1 MMEEKEKNNSGKIN
15 EKENRDQNIDIVNR
29 KNWIKSTRNK
39 LNIKNKIYS
48 AKLPL
53 NKTSKDFLNEKLK
66 LNEFTGFFNKKFNLD
81 LYRKIRENT
90 RLKIKSPQKRI
101 ILTQKRGNGIPDV
114 IFERMKFLDKKFN
127 DPKFLK
133 YYNNKPEKKDYNF
146 DEVINYLVKYS
157 KIKGDLESIMMAFY
171 FVCKEIKFDKECYNN
186 NEETKFNQKPINVYD
201 EGMGVSSGF
210 TNLFEY
216 ILKKMEIKYK
226 HIDGYCKLL
235 PKKKPL
241 KKIKKGNKLNRVQ
254 SAKNFTETINE
265 LNDTVNHSWT
275 AFFLRGEWYFCDC
288 LFGSGSVEQEED
300 LATKINLKQLDINN
314 NLYNYNSTMTNGNTT
329 KNNEPSDTFNF
340 FYFMI
345 PPELLISTHR
355 PIDEMWQFIP
365 KTLSFKEFYNSRKIN
380 YGEFYKNVHKYKVK
394 LLSHLNPFISI
405 TTKEK
410 LEIKIKVPH
419 HLLEANLFY
428 SFRNTKIADVK
439 YIYDETNDIYILK
452 PIFPQKGEYILK
464 INVRALDSTD
474 LLYWPLLDYIIKI
487 DSFFQ
492 VNEDTNF
499 LTQKETKLKTKKLV
513 KEIFPKLNKNSSA
526 KNLFTPKIVTDYSK
540 IFPPKTVK
548 KICYDKED
556 LRILEPKNCILKKGI
571 NSKFRILAK
580 GAVSLSILDGNHMT
594 FLKRH
599 EDGIFFGQRE
609 IETNNVSLCCLRG
622 KNIFTELYKF
632 KVLNNDRILSSKP
645 TQKRKKFLLFK

>member
-1 MMEEKEKNNSGKIN
+1 MEEKEKNISGKIN

-53 NKTSKDFLNEKLK
+53 NKTSKDFLTEKLK

>member
-1 MMEEKEKNNSGKIN
+1 MEEKEKNNSGKIN

-53 NKTSKDFLNEKLK
+53 NKTSKDFLTEKLK

-464 INVRALDSTD
+464 INARALDSTD

>member
-1 MMEEKEKNNSGKIN
+1 MEEKEKNNSGKIN

-53 NKTSKDFLNEKLK
+53 NKTSKDFLTEKLK
-66 LNEFTGFFNKKFNLD
+66 LNEFTFFNKKFNLD

-464 INVRALDSTD
+464 INTRALDSTD

>member
-1 MMEEKEKNNSGKIN
+1 MEEKEKNISGKIN

-53 NKTSKDFLNEKLK
+53 NKTSKDFLTEKLK

-464 INVRALDSTD
+464 INTRALDSTD

-492 VNEDTNF
+492 VNEDSNF
-499 LTQKETKLKTKKLV
+499 LTQKETKLKTKALV

-609 IETNNVSLCCLRG
+609 IETNNVSLCCLPSRWCW
-622 KNIFTELYKF
+622 
-632 KVLNNDRILSSKP
+632 
-645 TQKRKKFLLFK
+645 

>member
-1 MMEEKEKNNSGKIN
+1 MEEKEKNISGKIN

-39 LNIKNKIYS
+39 LSIKNKIYS

-53 NKTSKDFLNEKLK
+53 NKTSKDFLTEKLK

-241 KKIKKGNKLNRVQ
+241 KKIKKGNKINRVQ

-314 NLYNYNSTMTNGNTT
+314 NLYNYNSTMTNGNMT

>member
-1 MMEEKEKNNSGKIN
+1 MEEKEKNISGKIN

-53 NKTSKDFLNEKLK
+53 NKTSKDFLTEKLK

-157 KIKGDLESIMMAFY
+157 KIEGDLESIMMAFY

-464 INVRALDSTD
+464 INARALDSTD

>member
-1 MMEEKEKNNSGKIN
+1 MEEKEKNNSGKIN

-53 NKTSKDFLNEKLK
+53 NKTSKDFLTEKLK

-329 KNNEPSDTFNF
+329 KNNEQSDTFNF

-464 INVRALDSTD
+464 INARALDSTD

>member
-1 MMEEKEKNNSGKIN
+1 MEEKEKNNSGKIN

-53 NKTSKDFLNEKLK
+53 NKTSKDFLTEKLK

-499 LTQKETKLKTKKLV
+499 LSQKETKLKTKKLV

-645 TQKRKKFLLFK
+645 MQKRKKFLLFK

>member
-1 MMEEKEKNNSGKIN
+1 MEEKEKNISGKIN

-39 LNIKNKIYS
+39 LNLKNKIYS

-53 NKTSKDFLNEKLK
+53 NKTSKDFLTEKLK

-235 PKKKPL
+235 PKKKL
-241 KKIKKGNKLNRVQ
+241 VKKIKKGYKVNRVQ

-314 NLYNYNSTMTNGNTT
+314 NLYNYNSTITNGNTT
-329 KNNEPSDTFNF
+329 KNNEQSDTFNF

-452 PIFPQKGEYILK
+452 PIFPKKGEYILK
-464 INVRALDSTD
+464 INARALDSTD

-499 LTQKETKLKTKKLV
+499 LSQKETKLKTKKLV

-609 IETNNVSLCCLRG
+609 IETNNVSLC
-622 KNIFTELYKF
+622 
-632 KVLNNDRILSSKP
+632 
-645 TQKRKKFLLFK
+645 

>member
-1 MMEEKEKNNSGKIN
+1 MEEKEKNNSGKIN

-53 NKTSKDFLNEKLK
+53 NKTSKDFLTEKLK

-329 KNNEPSDTFNF
+329 KNNEPSNTFNF

-464 INVRALDSTD
+464 INARALDSTD

>member
-1 MMEEKEKNNSGKIN
+1 MEEKEKNNSGKIN

-53 NKTSKDFLNEKLK
+53 NKTSKDFLTEKLK

-645 TQKRKKFLLFK
+645 MQKRKKFLLFK

>member
-1 MMEEKEKNNSGKIN
+1 MEKKEKNNSGKIN

-53 NKTSKDFLNEKLK
+53 NKTSKDFLTEKLK

-464 INVRALDSTD
+464 INARALDSTD

-609 IETNNVSLCCLRG
+609 IN
-622 KNIFTELYKF
+622 YK
-632 KVLNNDRILSSKP
+632 KH
-645 TQKRKKFLLFK
+645 KFFIN

>member
-1 MMEEKEKNNSGKIN
+1 MEEKEKNNSGKIN

-39 LNIKNKIYS
+39 LSIKNKIYS

-53 NKTSKDFLNEKLK
+53 NKTSKDFLTEKLK

>member
-1 MMEEKEKNNSGKIN
+1 MEEKEKNNSGKIN

-53 NKTSKDFLNEKLK
+53 NKTSKDFLTEKLK

-157 KIKGDLESIMMAFY
+157 KIEGDLESIMMAFY

-464 INVRALDSTD
+464 INTRALDSTD

-499 LTQKETKLKTKKLV
+499 LIQKETKLKTKKLV

>member
-1 MMEEKEKNNSGKIN
+1 MEEKEKNNSGKIN

-53 NKTSKDFLNEKLK
+53 NKTSKDFLTEKLK

-157 KIKGDLESIMMAFY
+157 KIKGELESIMMAFY

-241 KKIKKGNKLNRVQ
+241 KNMKKGNKLNRVQ

-464 INVRALDSTD
+464 INARALDSTD

-499 LTQKETKLKTKKLV
+499 LTQKETKLKTKKLD

>member
-1 MMEEKEKNNSGKIN
+1 MEEKEKNISGKIN

-39 LNIKNKIYS
+39 LSIKNKIYS

-53 NKTSKDFLNEKLK
+53 NKTSKDFLTEKLK

>member
-1 MMEEKEKNNSGKIN
+1 MEEKEKNISGKIN

-53 NKTSKDFLNEKLK
+53 NKTSKDFLTEKLK

-314 NLYNYNSTMTNGNTT
+314 NLYNYNSTMTNGNMT

-464 INVRALDSTD
+464 INARALDSTD

-499 LTQKETKLKTKKLV
+499 LIQKETKLKTKKLV

>member
-1 MMEEKEKNNSGKIN
+1 MEEKEKNNSGKIN

-53 NKTSKDFLNEKLK
+53 NKTSKDFLTEKLK

-265 LNDTVNHSWT
+265 LNDAVNHSWT

-329 KNNEPSDTFNF
+329 KNNEPSNTFNF

-464 INVRALDSTD
+464 INTRALDSTD

-632 KVLNNDRILSSKP
+632 IVLNNDRILSSKP

>member
-1 MMEEKEKNNSGKIN
+1 MMEEKEKNISGKIN

-53 NKTSKDFLNEKLK
+53 NKTSKDFLTEKLK

-314 NLYNYNSTMTNGNTT
+314 NLYNY
-329 KNNEPSDTFNF
+329 
-340 FYFMI
+340 Y
-345 PPELLISTHR
+345 
-355 PIDEMWQFIP
+355 
-365 KTLSFKEFYNSRKIN
+365 
-380 YGEFYKNVHKYKVK
+380 
-394 LLSHLNPFISI
+394 
-405 TTKEK
+405 
-410 LEIKIKVPH
+410 
-419 HLLEANLFY
+419 
-428 SFRNTKIADVK
+428 
-439 YIYDETNDIYILK
+439 
-452 PIFPQKGEYILK
+452 
-464 INVRALDSTD
+464 
-474 LLYWPLLDYIIKI
+474 
-487 DSFFQ
+487 
-492 VNEDTNF
+492 
-499 LTQKETKLKTKKLV
+499 
-513 KEIFPKLNKNSSA
+513 
-526 KNLFTPKIVTDYSK
+526 
-540 IFPPKTVK
+540 K
-548 KICYDKED
+548 KIMNN
-556 LRILEPKNCILKKGI
+556 LIHL
-571 NSKFRILAK
+571 
-580 GAVSLSILDGNHMT
+580 
-594 FLKRH
+594 
-599 EDGIFFGQRE
+599 IFF
-609 IETNNVSLCCLRG
+609 
-622 KNIFTELYKF
+622 
-632 KVLNNDRILSSKP
+632 IL
-645 TQKRKKFLLFK
+645 

>member
-1 MMEEKEKNNSGKIN
+1 MEEKEKNISGKIN
-15 EKENRDQNIDIVNR
+15 GKENRDQNIDIVNR

-39 LNIKNKIYS
+39 LNLKNKIYS

-53 NKTSKDFLNEKLK
+53 NKTSKDFLTEKLK

-157 KIKGDLESIMMAFY
+157 KIEGDLESIMMAFY

-314 NLYNYNSTMTNGNTT
+314 NLYNYNSTMTNGNMT

-464 INVRALDSTD
+464 INARALDSTD

-499 LTQKETKLKTKKLV
+499 LIQKETKLKTKKLV

>member
-1 MMEEKEKNNSGKIN
+1 MEEKEKNNSGKIN

-39 LNIKNKIYS
+39 LSIKNKIYS

-53 NKTSKDFLNEKLK
+53 NKTSKDFLTEKLK

-464 INVRALDSTD
+464 INTRALDSTD

>member
-1 MMEEKEKNNSGKIN
+1 MEEKEKNNSGKIN

-53 NKTSKDFLNEKLK
+53 NKTSKDFLTEKLK

-355 PIDEMWQFIP
+355 PIDEIWQFIP

-464 INVRALDSTD
+464 INARALDSTD

-622 KNIFTELYKF
+622 KNIFTEL
-632 KVLNNDRILSSKP
+632 
-645 TQKRKKFLLFK
+645 T

>member
-1 MMEEKEKNNSGKIN
+1 MEEKEKNISGKIN

-53 NKTSKDFLNEKLK
+53 NKTSKDFLTEKLK

-265 LNDTVNHSWT
+265 LNDTANHSWS

-314 NLYNYNSTMTNGNTT
+314 NLYNYNSTMTNGNMT
-329 KNNEPSDTFNF
+329 KNNEPSDTFN
-340 FYFMI
+340 FMI

-464 INVRALDSTD
+464 INARALDSTD

-499 LTQKETKLKTKKLV
+499 LIQKETKLKTKKLV

>member
-1 MMEEKEKNNSGKIN
+1 MEEKEKNNSGKIN

-53 NKTSKDFLNEKLK
+53 NKTSKDFLTEKLK

-329 KNNEPSDTFNF
+329 KNNEQSDTFNF

-464 INVRALDSTD
+464 INARALDSTD

-492 VNEDTNF
+492 VNEDSNF

>member
-1 MMEEKEKNNSGKIN
+1 MEEKEKNNSGKIN

-53 NKTSKDFLNEKLK
+53 NKTSKDFLTEKLK

-380 YGEFYKNVHKYKVK
+380 YGEFYKNMHKYKVK

-464 INVRALDSTD
+464 INARALDSTD

>member
-1 MMEEKEKNNSGKIN
+1 MEEKEKNISGKIN

-53 NKTSKDFLNEKLK
+53 NKTSKDFLTEKLK

-241 KKIKKGNKLNRVQ
+241 KYMKKGNKLNRVQ

-329 KNNEPSDTFNF
+329 KNNEPSNTFNF

-464 INVRALDSTD
+464 INARALESTD